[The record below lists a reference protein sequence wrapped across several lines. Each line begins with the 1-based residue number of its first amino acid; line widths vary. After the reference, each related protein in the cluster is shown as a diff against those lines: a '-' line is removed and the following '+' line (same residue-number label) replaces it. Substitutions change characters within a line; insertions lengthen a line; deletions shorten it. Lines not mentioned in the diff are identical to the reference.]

1 MKRKFKWGI
10 VIVIILVV
18 IGVVFLN
25 LSKKDTIEYITANV
39 AQQDIVQTVEV
50 TGSVEAA
57 DDIDLNF
64 TSTGTLLQM
73 LVKVGQ
79 QVQKG
84 ETLAALSAG
93 NSVSQVDNARAA
105 LDLARS
111 QLDELLAGASTQ
123 DIGVS
128 QEEKIQAE
136 TAYQTA
142 LDDLENLES
151 TRSNELSSLQ
161 NTALNAMTDKYFVAQ
176 YSLDI
181 VYDIIM
187 DTTADDNLYVSDIIS
202 LHQAKSYYNT
212 ANLDYNNLD
221 VLINTAQ
228 TSGSQEDILA
238 ALDQLEIVLEEVSD
252 TLTATF
258 VVLLNIINNAVYTE
272 TVVTTHKASINT
284 QSTAI
289 NTAIATV
296 HDAASNIRTQDIY
309 YSNQIIEA
317 NNNILS
323 KLAALHLAQAKLDLK
338 QAPPRSFEI
347 AAQEAKVR
355 QAQATLNKYL
365 SDLAQTVI
373 KAPVDGVVTKVNFD
387 QGEQTSM
394 ASPVISMIG
403 LSQLQI
409 EVDVPESD
417 ITKIETGDAVI
428 ITLDA
433 FSSDD
438 EFVGTVTFIDP
449 AATVINDVIYY
460 KVKVSLDIA
469 NDKVKS
475 GMTADLTIQTDS
487 RIGVLAVPTRAVVYK
502 DGKKYVQVLVNGQIE
517 DKEVSTGL
525 RGDDGFIEIMTGLS
539 ADEQVVTFI
548 KNGD

>member
-93 NSVSQVDNARAA
+93 NAVSQVDNARAA

-502 DGKKYVQVLVNGQIE
+502 DGKKNVQVLVNGQIE

>member
-93 NSVSQVDNARAA
+93 NAVSQVDNARAA

>member
-1 MKRKFKWGI
+1 MKRRFKWGI
-10 VIVIILVV
+10 VIVVILLV
-18 IGVVFLN
+18 IVTVFLN
-25 LSKKDTIEYITANV
+25 LSKKNTVEYITANV
-39 AQQDIVQTVEV
+39 TQQDIVQTVEV

-57 DDIDLNF
+57 DNIDLNF

-93 NSVSQVDNARAA
+93 NAISQVDNARAA

-128 QEEKIQAE
+128 QEEKIQAQ

-142 LDDLENLES
+142 LDDLSNLES
-151 TRSNELSSLQ
+151 TRDNELSSLQ
-161 NTALNAMTDKYFVAQ
+161 NIALNTMTDKYFVAQ

-181 VYDIIM
+181 VYDMIM

-212 ANLDYNNLD
+212 AQLDYNNLD
-221 VLINTAQ
+221 VLINTALA
-228 TSGSQEDILA
+228 SGQQDDILVA
-238 ALDQLEIVLEEVSD
+238 FDQLEVVLEEVSD

-258 VVLLNIINNAVYTE
+258 VVLLNIINNTVYTE
-272 TVVTTHKASINT
+272 TVVTANKASINT

-289 NTAIATV
+289 NTAIAAV
-296 HDAASNIRTQDIY
+296 QDAASDIRTRSLY
-309 YSNQIIEA
+309 YDNQTIEA

-347 AAQEAKVR
+347 AAKEAQVR
-355 QAQATLNKYL
+355 QAQATLNRYL

-373 KAPVDGVVTKVNFD
+373 KAPVDGVVTKINFD
-387 QGEQTSM
+387 QGEQTSFS
-394 ASPVISMIG
+394 SPVISMIG

-417 ITKIETGDAVI
+417 ITKIEVGDSVFI
-428 ITLDA
+428 SLDA

-449 AATVINDVIYY
+449 AATVISDVIYY

-487 RIGVLAVPTRAVVYK
+487 RIDVLAIPTRAVVYK
-502 DGKKYVQVLVNGQIE
+502 DGQKYVQVLVNGQVE
-517 DKEVSTGL
+517 DKEITTGL
-525 RGDDGFIEIMTGLS
+525 RGDDGFIEIMSGLS
-539 ADEQVVTFI
+539 VDEQVVTFI

>member
-93 NSVSQVDNARAA
+93 NAVSQVDNARAA

-475 GMTADLTIQTDS
+475 GMTANVTVLTANRKDIIYIPS
-487 RIGVLAVPTRAVVYK
+487 RAVIIK
-502 DGKKYVQVLVNGQIE
+502 DNKRIVRVLENDQKLE
-517 DKEVSTGL
+517 KEVVTGL
-525 RGDDGFIEIMTGLS
+525 RGDDGLIEILDGL
-539 ADEQVVTFI
+539 EEGETIITYI
-548 KNGD
+548 KNGK

>member
-1 MKRKFKWGI
+1 MKRRFKWGI
-10 VIVIILVV
+10 VIVVILLV
-18 IGVVFLN
+18 IVTVFLN
-25 LSKKDTIEYITANV
+25 LSKKNTVEYITANV
-39 AQQDIVQTVEV
+39 TQQDIVQTVEV

-57 DDIDLNF
+57 DNIDLNF

-93 NSVSQVDNARAA
+93 NAISQVDNARAA

-128 QEEKIQAE
+128 EEEKIQAQ

-142 LDDLENLES
+142 LDDLSNLES
-151 TRSNELSSLQ
+151 TRDNELSSLQ
-161 NTALNAMTDKYFVAQ
+161 NIALNTMTDKYFVAQ

-181 VYDIIM
+181 VYDMIM

-212 ANLDYNNLD
+212 AQLDYNNLD
-221 VLINTAQ
+221 VLINTALA
-228 TSGSQEDILA
+228 SGQQDDILVA
-238 ALDQLEIVLEEVSD
+238 FDQLEVVLEEVSD

-258 VVLLNIINNAVYTE
+258 VVLLNIINNTVYTE
-272 TVVTTHKASINT
+272 TVVTANKASINT

-289 NTAIATV
+289 NTAIAAV
-296 HDAASNIRTQDIY
+296 QDAASDIRTRSLDY
-309 YSNQIIEA
+309 DNQTIEA

-347 AAQEAKVR
+347 AAKEAQVR
-355 QAQATLNKYL
+355 QAQATLNRYL

-373 KAPVDGVVTKVNFD
+373 KAPVDGVVTKINFD
-387 QGEQTSM
+387 QGEQTSFS
-394 ASPVISMIG
+394 SPVISMIG

-417 ITKIETGDAVI
+417 ITKIEVGDSVFI
-428 ITLDA
+428 SLDA

-449 AATVINDVIYY
+449 AATVISDVIYY

-487 RIGVLAVPTRAVVYK
+487 RIDVLAIPTRAVVYK
-502 DGKKYVQVLVNGQIE
+502 DGQKYVQVLVNGQVE
-517 DKEVSTGL
+517 DKEITTGL
-525 RGDDGFIEIMTGLS
+525 RGDDGFIEIMSGLS
-539 ADEQVVTFI
+539 VDEQVVTFI